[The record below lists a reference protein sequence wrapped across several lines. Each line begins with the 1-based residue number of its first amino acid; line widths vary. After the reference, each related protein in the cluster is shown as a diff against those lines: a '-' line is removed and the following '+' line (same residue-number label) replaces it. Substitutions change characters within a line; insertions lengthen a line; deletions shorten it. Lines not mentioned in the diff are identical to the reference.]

1 MSVEANRGRL
11 ITRGS
16 WPDSV
21 TLRRGWA
28 RAEARPWN
36 GDHAEASM
44 RLLRGGSP
52 FLSACTDTV
61 TGLGATGVLSP
72 PLPTGAQ
79 KVWRRAG
86 YEVFLKLALLR
97 LDLMKPIPTPSHLV
111 VEAGVECLD
120 RIAEI
125 DAAAFDSFWR
135 LDHRGLTEAVE
146 ATKNARLLIIRDA
159 DGQAAGFAIVG
170 LGSAIAYLQR
180 VAVHPDWQGNGM
192 GRSLVR
198 VAGRI
203 ARSHGANA
211 VLLNTQYDN
220 DGALALYEAEGYR
233 ELPEPLALLR
243 I

>member
-1 MSVEANRGRL
+1 MSVDANRSKL
-11 ITRGS
+11 VTRGS

-36 GDHAEASM
+36 DDHSEASL

-61 TGLGATGVLSP
+61 TQLGATGVLSP

-79 KVWRRAG
+79 KVWLRAG
-86 YEVFLKLALLR
+86 YEVFLELALMR
-97 LDLMKPIPTPSHLV
+97 LDLGKPLPTTDHLV
-111 VEAGVECLD
+111 VEASVECID
-120 RIAEI
+120 RIAAI

-135 LDHRGLTEAVE
+135 LDRRGLEEAME
-146 ATKNARLLIIRDA
+146 ATKSARLLIIRDPN
-159 DGQAAGFAIVG
+159 GEAAGFAIVG

-180 VAVHPDWQGNGM
+180 VAVHPDWQGAGM
-192 GRSLVR
+192 GRSLIR
-198 VAGRI
+198 VAGRM

-211 VLLNTQYDN
+211 VLLNTQFDN
-220 DGALALYEAEGYR
+220 SGALSLYESEGYR
-233 ELPEPLALLR
+233 SLPEPLALLR